1 MRRVLFLS
9 ALLVLVGSVA
19 GMSSEVR
26 GPILVLGNSDFTPEN
41 GVVAGTGIEGDPY
54 VIAGWEIDVP
64 AGEAYGVK
72 IENASA
78 RFVLRGLI
86 VRGAVAEEGSA
97 IRLGFVSAAT
107 IEACSVNGSV
117 NGIDLAAST
126 DVTLRDNVLYVS
138 GRGLLVTGESA
149 EEYRHAIDESNVLN
163 DYPIRYLYG
172 RDGEIVSG
180 ITSSN
185 LYVAA
190 SRNMTIKDNE
200 ILCGDGIQLS
210 FVTDSLVTGNS
221 VHRTGPALTEHGI
234 SLYRSDRNTISGNRA
249 WNNRRAGI
257 RLWLSSGNRVTG
269 NELTANDT
277 GLTLAASDDNEVSA
291 NAVMAN
297 PAGIELVAGSTGNV
311 VEKNVLY
318 DKDGKYAK
326 YGVSVQQSANNR
338 IELNAIVGVETG
350 IELADQGNN
359 NAVLA
364 NTIVGASGYGLLVT
378 GSYNEIAGN
387 LIAQK
392 SQGILFPE
400 TLGKSKPAGN
410 RIHDNVFTDNG
421 RHLYLSNDT
430 EANRLY
436 RNAFFGAASTL
447 VMDRGANT
455 WTDSGSGNYWE
466 DYAGADSNGDGIGDI
481 PVLVVPSGSQ
491 DTAPL
496 VSRSIALAG
505 LGVLTRLEKAE
516 LKLCAANGQELPVP
530 ALVAD
535 EVHARFVGFRGFP
548 ASLFPGFP
556 GILFVFEQDVD
567 SRFTMETVVVPLD
580 IAFFDS
586 TGAYV
591 GGATMEAGSAKLY
604 TAGAPFSYALELP
617 SGTLKA
623 QGIGA
628 GSLLVLPPGS

>member
-1 MRRVLFLS
+1 
-9 ALLVLVGSVA
+9 
-19 GMSSEVR
+19 
-26 GPILVLGNSDFTPEN
+26 
-41 GVVAGTGIEGDPY
+41 
-54 VIAGWEIDVP
+54 
-64 AGEAYGVK
+64 
-72 IENASA
+72 
-78 RFVLRGLI
+78 
-86 VRGAVAEEGSA
+86 
-97 IRLGFVSAAT
+97 
-107 IEACSVNGSV
+107 
-117 NGIDLAAST
+117 
-126 DVTLRDNVLYVS
+126 VS
-138 GRGLLVTGESA
+138 GV
-149 EEYRHAIDESNVLN
+149 
-163 DYPIRYLYG
+163 
-172 RDGEIVSG
+172 
-180 ITSSN
+180 TSSN
-185 LYVAA
+185 LTVAA
-190 SRNMTIKDNE
+190 SRNMTVRDNE
-200 ILCGDGIQLS
+200 IICGDGIQFA
-210 FVTDSLVTGNS
+210 FVSDSLVTGNQ
-221 VHRTGPALTEHGI
+221 VHRTGPTAAEDGI
-234 SLYRSDRNTISGNRA
+234 CLYRSDRNTISGNRA

-257 RLWLSSGNRVTG
+257 RLWLSSGNHLTG

-277 GLTLAASDDNEVSA
+277 GLTLAASDDNEVSG
-291 NAVMAN
+291 NTVMSN
-297 PAGIELVAGSTGNV
+297 PTGIELVAGSTGNV

-318 DKDGKYAK
+318 DRDGKYAK
-326 YGVSVQQSANNR
+326 YGLSVQQSVNNR
-338 IELNAIVGVETG
+338 IESNAIVGVEIG

-378 GSYNEIAGN
+378 GSYNEIGGN

-436 RNAFFGAASTL
+436 KNAFFGAASKL
-447 VMDRGANT
+447 VIDRGVNVWA
-455 WTDSGSGNYWE
+455 DSGSGNYWE
-466 DYAGADSNGDGIGDI
+466 DYAGADSNGDGIGDV

-516 LKLCAANGQELPVP
+516 LKLRAANGQELQVS

-535 EVHARFVGFRGFP
+535 DVYSRFVGFRGFP

-567 SRFTMETVVVPLD
+567 SRFTMETALVPLD

-591 GGATMEAGSAKLY
+591 GGATMEAGSTELY
-604 TAGAPFSYALELP
+604 TASAPFSYALELQ
-617 SGTLKA
+617 SGTLTA
-623 QGIGA
+623 EGIGA
-628 GSLLVLPPGS
+628 GSLLVLPPGR